1 MSEKR
6 RYLRGRNETGV
17 VAFYAGLVAAVVVAA
32 FADGLIQ
39 MGALAVIGLFV
50 VYFLVGDVVLAV
62 SDERVT
68 KKYPHDNRN
77 SDVGRRVRVLED
89 FVAEAKTSR
98 GSVLLAGE
106 TWKARSRD
114 RTLHKAGDTL
124 QVVDVEGLVLVVAP
138 PDRKETDG

>member
-6 RYLRGRNETGV
+6 RHLRGRNETGV
-17 VAFYAGLVAAVVVAA
+17 VAFYAGIVAAVVVAA

-39 MGALAVIGLFV
+39 MAALSAIGLLV
-50 VYFLVGDVVLAV
+50 VYFLVGDFFLAV

-89 FVAEAKTSR
+89 FAADSKTSR
-98 GSVLLAGE
+98 GSVSLAGE

-114 RTLHKAGDTL
+114 RALHKAGDTL
-124 QVVDVEGLVLVVAP
+124 VVVDVEGLVLVVAP
-138 PDRKETDG
+138 PEREEPNG